1 MKIPLIS
8 KIPVHSIAWS
18 VLAGVIA
25 GLLLVG
31 GQYFLRDVERREQ
44 QLETKRYVDELERI
58 VSWNPIRVVGLQAPD
73 EMPEVRPTTKVVDNT
88 GETVRT
94 PIWVTNQWA
103 PDGTIEAY
111 LTTEVNESAREYIR
125 FDSLRG
131 CVTIGFS
138 PPFEPFPI
146 QREGT
151 QFAVIQVSPRDQEDL
166 SHTLL
171 VLQRRF
177 KEGCVGKREV
187 RLGAWH
193 GSVWPV
199 RCILA
204 SPPATA
210 ATQPDRTVPGA
221 ASLAPPGRPAAG

>member
-44 QLETKRYVDELERI
+44 KLETKRYVDELERI
-58 VSWNPIRVVGLQAPD
+58 VSRNPIRVVGLQAPD

-111 LTTEVNESAREYIR
+111 LTTEVNESAREDIR
-125 FDSLRG
+125 FDSL
-131 CVTIGFS
+131 I
-138 PPFEPFPI
+138 
-146 QREGT
+146 
-151 QFAVIQVSPRDQEDL
+151 FALDRLTV
-166 SHTLL
+166 H
-171 VLQRRF
+171 
-177 KEGCVGKREV
+177 
-187 RLGAWH
+187 LGARTGFMSENDRYTFNTIILDTRNDISRLDGFRAAMAESH
-193 GSVWPV
+193 EEKYAVGMAEPLAYIFFKRLRDSVDWL
-199 RCILA
+199 R
-204 SPPATA
+204 
-210 ATQPDRTVPGA
+210 D
-221 ASLAPPGRPAAG
+221 